1 MKRYIALLLV
11 LAVCTLFSACS
22 GAATTVDETTTLT
35 GIVVNIE
42 GSTISIIEMDS
53 ADADGGFGNRP
64 SMPSDSD
71 MREDFDPGKFDG
83 ERPERP
89 DGEGAPQGGDGEAP
103 ERPDGEGMP
112 QFNDGERPE
121 RPDGEEMPQGG
132 GRPVSGSDM
141 HGFGG
146 KRPDFDGERPVSGSD
161 MHGFGGMR
169 PDFEG
174 KTTDLDIGS
183 AHITVEADGVKET
196 GSLESIRRGSFVTV
210 TINPK
215 GEVTNVLVAEF
226 GGQNEEN

>member
-53 ADADGGFGNRP
+53 ADADGGFGSRP

-89 DGEGAPQGGDGEAP
+89 DGE
-103 ERPDGEGMP
+103 
-112 QFNDGERPE
+112 
-121 RPDGEEMPQGG
+121 EMPQGG
-132 GRPVSGSDM
+132 GHPVSGSDM

-169 PDFEG
+169 PDFDGERPVSSGDIPGFDG

-210 TINPK
+210 TMTSK